1 MGGDE
6 DLKSVNQEELL
17 FFPFAAIAKILAGI
31 AGPNFFDIQ
40 GDAMKRELCLV
51 IAVLAGSVVLTAQ
64 DAVAPP
70 AVKMGLWQN
79 TSTNTMTGIQLPPD
93 VVAKMQAMGRP
104 VPGTA
109 PTTTVSQSCLTPEK
123 WQKSFGNMQQNKD
136 CQFTNVHQSA
146 AGMSGDMTCT
156 TEGRT
161 SKGHIEATFASQEK
175 VNGKVHME
183 ITTQRQPQPILMD
196 MTFESVYQGA
206 DCKGISPDSPKI
218 VH

>member
-1 MGGDE
+1 
-6 DLKSVNQEELL
+6 
-17 FFPFAAIAKILAGI
+17 
-31 AGPNFFDIQ
+31 
-40 GDAMKRELCLV
+40 MKRLFCLV
-51 IAVLAGSVVLTAQ
+51 VVVLAGVVAIVAQ
-64 DAVAPP
+64 DVPPP

-79 TSTNTMTGIQLPPD
+79 TATNTMTGIQLPPD
-93 VVAKMQAMGRP
+93 VVAKLQAMGRP
-104 VPGTA
+104 VPGSA
-109 PTTTVSQSCLTPEK
+109 PTTTVTQSCLTPEK

-183 ITTQRQPQPILMD
+183 IASARQPQPILMD
-196 MTFESVYQGA
+196 MTFESVYQGS

>member
-1 MGGDE
+1 
-6 DLKSVNQEELL
+6 
-17 FFPFAAIAKILAGI
+17 
-31 AGPNFFDIQ
+31 
-40 GDAMKRELCLV
+40 MKREFCLAM
-51 IAVLAGSVVLTAQ
+51 AVLASTVAVVAQ
-64 DAVAPP
+64 DVVPPP

-104 VPGTA
+104 VPGMT
-109 PTTTVSQSCLTPEK
+109 PTTTVTQSCLTPEK

-146 AGMSGDMTCT
+146 SGMSADMVCV

-161 SKGHIEATFASQEK
+161 SKGRIEATFESQEK
-175 VNGKVHME
+175 ANGKVHLE
-183 ITTQRQPQPILMD
+183 IATGRQPQPIVMN